1 MSPDEIINA
10 LKAVFTTFS
19 ESLKYLRS
27 RKCRKIIEEFLDQF
41 KDLTERMSLFL
52 QNMEDFLSLLNG
64 ILQTINSVLGS
75 NICH

>member
-41 KDLTERMSLFL
+41 KDLTERMSF
-52 QNMEDFLSLLNG
+52 FYK
-64 ILQTINSVLGS
+64 IWKAT
-75 NICH
+75 

>member
-52 QNMEDFLSLLNG
+52 QNMEGYLSLLNG